1 MTYSHRNRCGHV
13 YWLQRAKT
21 RTGKPRHYF
30 GRKVTR
36 EPVEEVPAGFEAY
49 ESPRFGQVY
58 LRKKLLTCIDPEER
72 EIVAHG
78 ISLFSEVSCGG
89 PNYRRTFG
97 RIKTVGICLPI
108 WRVDRIVGNSGE
120 AEADGPLGSWWAMR
134 AVAHVTP
141 TARRRSV

>member
-21 RTGKPRHYF
+21 RTGKPRYYF
-30 GRKVTR
+30 GRKLTG

-72 EIVAHG
+72 EIVADG
-78 ISLFSEVSCGG
+78 ISLFSEVSH
-89 PNYRRTFG
+89 F
-97 RIKTVGICLPI
+97 IVDIEEDCLVVYVPS
-108 WRVDRIVGNSGE
+108 RE
-120 AEADGPLGSWWAMR
+120 
-134 AVAHVTP
+134 
-141 TARRRSV
+141 